1 MDYSQPDSDVHLLS
15 VFRKKASENRLTDMV
30 ECKDGDK
37 EGHIEDAIE
46 MIKLGMW
53 CLNGDYTRRPSMSL
67 VVKILEGVIPLEM
80 NGH

>member
-1 MDYSQPDSDVHLLS
+1 
-15 VFRKKASENRLTDMV
+15 MV

-67 VVKILEGVIPLEM
+67 VVKILEGVMPLEM
-80 NGH
+80 NGQ